1 MRSEICCRAL
11 GLALAVAG
19 SPVLAR
25 QGDVLSD
32 QENRGQQAVVW
43 VSALAPELPL
53 EQRRETLLA
62 LRVEPGRGS
71 PALLELLASIAG
83 QGAES
88 ELGLLAMEILGAFDT
103 RAGCQVLIEVAKGLE
118 PAQGALAL
126 GFLPDSPRS
135 LGPLLALLGPGGEG
149 PGLHSTLTVAAIA
162 KLAPLLVDPAAP
174 PESPGKLVFLSRGVD
189 PTLRAAGA
197 LGLQTLLGR
206 LAFLGDSELMALRGE
221 AILRADPHK
230 PELLMD
236 LVRATL
242 MGGGDWDLAQR
253 WSEALLRQVP
263 GILLDQ
269 RGSFE
274 VQLTAS
280 RIHLLAAIVATGGGD
295 SAASQEHLARAHT
308 YLAPIITARGDRTR
322 VRVKQTLHMGAMQV
336 RVLLILADLYG
347 ALLLDPGLQ
356 EEQALGDFL
365 TAARELHKACLEF
378 DAAEAR
384 QAMSSSNT
392 WDAVLRADLSIVLL
406 LIDERHM
413 PGLSPGGA
421 LAARLTMGRLLATV
435 SGREMPGFEPFSWDD
450 EVVTNPL
457 KDPERVYWI
466 DVTRRRMLYT
476 SEQLAQ
482 ARREAV
488 EALQVPFL
496 IDVESFRAEQ
506 EKAAQVRFARNL
518 VQAPLDWSAYSNLRW
533 PSDLALVL
541 AAEMRREGR
550 PLEALALAAR
560 YGRDMTRASDTSSW
574 FLLSQIQQ
582 AKAEMQQGSAYTD
595 LDEPLRAEESLLRGV
610 ERIESLIATLKTR
623 GMAARVVAQ
632 AEEQLA
638 RLLSSLAV
646 NANVKLGQPERAVA
660 WVERAHELSAN
671 GASTVLLACYR
682 ARAGRLDE
690 ARDLL
695 RRASPEPGMEYNLA
709 CTHALLGNREAAL
722 DWLRRSLDQSGTSPG
737 ELRREKDWAAR
748 DPDLGSLRDDPRF
761 AALVQ

>member
-1 MRSEICCRAL
+1 
-11 GLALAVAG
+11 
-19 SPVLAR
+19 
-25 QGDVLSD
+25 
-32 QENRGQQAVVW
+32 
-43 VSALAPELPL
+43 
-53 EQRRETLLA
+53 
-62 LRVEPGRGS
+62 
-71 PALLELLASIAG
+71 
-83 QGAES
+83 
-88 ELGLLAMEILGAFDT
+88 
-103 RAGCQVLIEVAKGLE
+103 
-118 PAQGALAL
+118 
-126 GFLPDSPRS
+126 
-135 LGPLLALLGPGGEG
+135 
-149 PGLHSTLTVAAIA
+149 
-162 KLAPLLVDPAAP
+162 
-174 PESPGKLVFLSRGVD
+174 
-189 PTLRAAGA
+189 
-197 LGLQTLLGR
+197 
-206 LAFLGDSELMALRGE
+206 
-221 AILRADPHK
+221 
-230 PELLMD
+230 
-236 LVRATL
+236 
-242 MGGGDWDLAQR
+242 
-253 WSEALLRQVP
+253 
-263 GILLDQ
+263 
-269 RGSFE
+269 
-274 VQLTAS
+274 
-280 RIHLLAAIVATGGGD
+280 
-295 SAASQEHLARAHT
+295 
-308 YLAPIITARGDRTR
+308 
-322 VRVKQTLHMGAMQV
+322 
-336 RVLLILADLYG
+336 
-347 ALLLDPGLQ
+347 
-356 EEQALGDFL
+356 
-365 TAARELHKACLEF
+365 
-378 DAAEAR
+378 
-384 QAMSSSNT
+384 
-392 WDAVLRADLSIVLL
+392 
-406 LIDERHM
+406 
-413 PGLSPGGA
+413 
-421 LAARLTMGRLLATV
+421 MGRLLATV
-435 SGREMPGFEPFSWDD
+435 SGREMPGFEPFAWDD

-518 VQAPLDWSAYSNLRW
+518 VQAPLDWNAYSNLRW